1 MNWEKLVGFE
11 SNEMNMPT
19 IADGWCESIRTG
31 ALPESG
37 NGVRSDDGVGKPPQ
51 NSSKVYGGG

>member
-1 MNWEKLVGFE
+1 M
-11 SNEMNMPT
+11 
-19 IADGWCESIRTG
+19 ADGWCESIKTG

-51 NSSKVYGGG
+51 NSVKSASKRLGDPNRMRLEL